1 MLCCILICVYNDL
14 KIMFFIIME
23 VNFWVRGRYSLLK
36 KMNLINFKDFIV
48 INEDKFF
55 NIFFKL
61 RGLIEYCI

>member
-1 MLCCILICVYNDL
+1 
-14 KIMFFIIME
+14 ME